1 MNRPWGRSS
10 QASGYGPPSAGPS
23 SYSNAYNHQSYN
35 NSPYHHEHVHR
46 GGRGGQGH
54 GHGRTI
60 GRSRGMGVA
69 GPGARGRGRGAS
81 RGGSKRA
88 APMETDV
95 LGLEGHL
102 ECGHVEQPAR
112 QPSISSLPVD
122 ASPSTSQQTTP
133 EAGGEA
139 TSVRKCP
146 YRTRDPTSLALHK
159 YDRHLI
165 LPAGGR
171 AELDR
176 IDPIRRWE
184 LAEERK
190 QAVRAAKR
198 QAPEGPS
205 QEEDSD
211 SGSDDESDA
220 GSSSSH
226 GSFESPRASAS
237 SALKV
242 SGQAVDPTQTISGL
256 NITLSTPQLI
266 EQWRNERRKRFPTQ
280 VNVDKKLREAWNDEK
295 SRERNV
301 GRDAEER
308 SSKKQRVW
316 GSREKAD
323 GKSEATQDA
332 ESRQP
337 ETVAGRREDER
348 TSAAHNTVSQQEEG
362 GNSDSDS
369 DGPPEEI
376 STKQKTLEGAV
387 EEKQRSSST
396 SRQENVDASDSSD
409 SESSSGSHSSEG
421 STSETRRVQG
431 EPLADEPSLTEDP
444 SKRHGEAA
452 TQNDSGA
459 TSASGANARSEQTL
473 AGPNARVCQ
482 HWLRGKCSYGS
493 QCRSKHLLD
502 FQSSRSAKQH
512 RPRPKA
518 PPSNPFAQPNL
529 LRALL
534 EKEIAQHVSYVA
546 QFVRFLVRNDVLEGV
561 ERQVGD
567 AALQRERR
575 RLIEEVV
582 ASDAIDKPSQQ
593 ASSSSLVAGTI
604 AQIDGSVATLPAQ
617 DGKGRALYRPPSPL
631 LQPLSELNYPPE
643 PDPFIFLD
651 PLRANDPM
659 PLTHAQ
665 LVSLSV
671 HPDIRD
677 LLHSPTS
684 APSRTAQALGQH
696 LPTPPALQRALKTLD
711 ALPSLRHR
719 QSALE
724 IMLGVSEQSP
734 QHAHQLAPTFVRRTP
749 NQEKDRVISESEL
762 FRLGLRVGTEEV
774 KIIQKLA
781 GVVATVVGNIDFQPD
796 SGNLAALADGET
808 LRTESMTAEQE
819 RQAFEQRQAERML
832 GWQREAEK
840 RDMLRS
846 LGIDV
851 D

>member
-1 MNRPWGRSS
+1 
-10 QASGYGPPSAGPS
+10 
-23 SYSNAYNHQSYN
+23 
-35 NSPYHHEHVHR
+35 
-46 GGRGGQGH
+46 
-54 GHGRTI
+54 
-60 GRSRGMGVA
+60 
-69 GPGARGRGRGAS
+69 
-81 RGGSKRA
+81 
-88 APMETDV
+88 METDV

-102 ECGHVEQPAR
+102 ECGHVDQPAR
-112 QPSISSLPVD
+112 ELSTSSLAAD
-122 ASPSTSQQTTP
+122 APASTSQQTAP
-133 EAGGEA
+133 KAGAEA
-139 TSVRKCP
+139 TTDGKCP

-165 LPAGGR
+165 LPEGGL

-198 QAPEGPS
+198 QALEGPS

-211 SGSDDESDA
+211 SASDEESDA

-226 GSFESPRASAS
+226 SSIESPRASAS
-237 SALKV
+237 SATKV
-242 SGQAVDPTQTISGL
+242 SGQTVDPTQTISGL

-280 VNVDKKLREAWNDEK
+280 VNVEKKLREAWNDEK
-295 SRERNV
+295 SRERSV
-301 GRDAEER
+301 GRGAEER

-316 GSREKAD
+316 GPREKE
-323 GKSEATQDA
+323 GEKSEAAQDA

-337 ETVAGRREDER
+337 EIVTGRREDER
-348 TSAAHNTVSQQEEG
+348 PSAAHNTLSRQEEG
-362 GNSDSDS
+362 GDSDSDS
-369 DGPPEEI
+369 DGPPEEV

-387 EEKQRSSST
+387 EEKKRSSST
-396 SRQENVDASDSSD
+396 SRQEN
-409 SESSSGSHSSEG
+409 
-421 STSETRRVQG
+421 
-431 EPLADEPSLTEDP
+431 
-444 SKRHGEAA
+444 
-452 TQNDSGA
+452 
-459 TSASGANARSEQTL
+459 TL

-493 QCRSKHLLD
+493 QCRSKHVLAS
-502 FQSSRSAKQH
+502 QPSRPVKQH
-512 RPRPKA
+512 RPRPRA

-534 EKEIAQHVSYVA
+534 EKEIGQHVSYVA
-546 QFVRFLVRNDVLEGV
+546 QFVRFLVRNNVLEGV

-567 AALQRERR
+567 ASLQREKR

-582 ASDAIDKPSQQ
+582 ASDATDQPSQQ
-593 ASSSSLVAGTI
+593 ASSSSLAAGTMP
-604 AQIDGSVATLPAQ
+604 QIDGELATLPAE
-617 DGKGRALYRPPSPL
+617 DGKARALYRPPSPL

-651 PLRANDPM
+651 PLRANDAM

-677 LLHSPTS
+677 LLHAPTS

-711 ALPSLRHR
+711 ALPSFRHR
-719 QSALE
+719 QSAIE
-724 IMLGVSEQSP
+724 IILGVSEQSA

-774 KIIQKLA
+774 KIIQQLA
-781 GVVATVVGNIDFQPD
+781 AVVATVVGNIDFQPD
-796 SGNLAALADGET
+796 SSNLAALAEGKT

-819 RQAFEQRQAERML
+819 RQAFEKRQAERML
-832 GWQREAEK
+832 RWEREAEK